1 MSRRCSRTASVFD
14 GTAPSSLQ
22 RLANPTSSRHRAL
35 QSSTPREPNLI
46 ANPNPVTMFHAA
58 LDKIKAVV
66 GAADESK
73 HVGTAGGAP
82 GDEHGKATK
91 SPKSKKADFDVDE
104 EKDDRS
110 AHMLFEIYPTE
121 EILRH
126 SQLQLLEAQL
136 KALHFQGASVTIDES
151 KSEDLAF
158 GVKVIVLR
166 LSVERTPGKHS
177 PSADDVETAVKGIQV
192 GNHAAVSS
200 VRFLAATKT

>member
-1 MSRRCSRTASVFD
+1 
-14 GTAPSSLQ
+14 
-22 RLANPTSSRHRAL
+22 
-35 QSSTPREPNLI
+35 
-46 ANPNPVTMFHAA
+46 MFHAA

-66 GAADESK
+66 GAADETK
-73 HVGTAGGAP
+73 HVGIAGGAL
-82 GDEHGKATK
+82 GDDHAKVARASGTPK
-91 SPKSKKADFDVDE
+91 SPKSKKADFDCDE
-104 EKDDRS
+104 EKDERS

-136 KALHFQGASVTIDES
+136 KALSFKGAAVTIDES
-151 KSEDLAF
+151 KSEDLAY

-166 LSVERTPGKHS
+166 LSIERTPGKHS
-177 PSADDVETAVKGIQV
+177 PSADDVETAVKGITV